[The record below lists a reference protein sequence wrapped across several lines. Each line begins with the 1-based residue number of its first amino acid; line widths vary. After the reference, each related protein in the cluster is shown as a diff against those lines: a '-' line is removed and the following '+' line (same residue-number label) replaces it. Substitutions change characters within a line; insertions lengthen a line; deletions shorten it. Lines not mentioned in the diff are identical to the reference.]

1 MTAHRT
7 PERTGTTSDRST
19 EAPAEELL
27 SLLGDEYTCEILRAL
42 GDCPMAARELVEAT
56 GMSRP
61 TAYRRLDRLTDAGLV
76 EESIQV
82 APDGHH
88 RTEFLLA
95 VESIEFELAPGE
107 VSGEIRRSRPVTN

>member
-7 PERTGTTSDRST
+7 PRRTGVTSDGSD

-27 SLLGDEYTCEILRAL
+27 SVFGDEYMCDILYAL

-61 TAYRRLDRLTDAGLV
+61 TAYRRLNRLTDAGLV
-76 EESIQV
+76 EEKLQV
-82 APDGHH
+82 ASDGHH
-88 RTEFLLA
+88 RTEFRLA
-95 VESIEFELAPGE
+95 VESVEFEVTPDGVCGL
-107 VSGEIRRSRPVTN
+107 VRPDPHAGN